1 MVASPSQ
8 AAAMRSVWLSALW
21 LSCAAAWAHRSEWAM
36 LQPPCVCQPL
46 DLGTWLGQGLSASA
60 LSGIGMCI
68 VTLETAR
75 LMIKPS

>member
-1 MVASPSQ
+1 
-8 AAAMRSVWLSALW
+8 
-21 LSCAAAWAHRSEWAM
+21 M